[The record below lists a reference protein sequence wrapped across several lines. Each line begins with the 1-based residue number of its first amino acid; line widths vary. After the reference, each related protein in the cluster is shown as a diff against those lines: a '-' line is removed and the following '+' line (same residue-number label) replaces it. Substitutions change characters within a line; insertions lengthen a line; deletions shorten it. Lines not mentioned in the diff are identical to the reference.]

1 MRIGTPAG
9 LRLARGAGSLYNGR
23 GHAFEAN
30 ALNLRSIPRPD
41 WKRTLYAIAAGE
53 LLAVAGFT
61 TSTPIIPF
69 YLQDLGVS
77 DPFRLKLLTGLLQ
90 ALPSVSLVFF
100 SPIWGSLADNYGRKP
115 MLLRA
120 LFGGVLIMLLQGL
133 VTAPWQLLALRT
145 LQGCITGT
153 IAAAT
158 ILVASVAPQEEVG
171 YALGLLQMAIF
182 LGATFGPLFGG
193 VIADV
198 FGRRINFFA
207 TSGLLLAA
215 GVIISRFA
223 VDNFKAPENRKSIFR
238 SLLPDFTPVIRSRA
252 LASLL
257 AVIAADQIAGS
268 IVGPFLPLYIQ
279 HLIPESTTVATTTGV
294 VIGLGALASALA
306 AASIGKVSYRFGYKR
321 TLVVCMA
328 GASLF
333 MIPQAFAR
341 TPLQLLLMRVG
352 SCFFVGGNLPSV
364 NALIAQRVEPGRQG
378 STFGLSAAI
387 ASASNAMGPVI
398 GASIALA
405 AGFSA
410 VFLTTAGILGAAGI
424 VITLFVRGPRKDSR
438 GPSET
443 TAG

>member
-1 MRIGTPAG
+1 VFRHALSP
-9 LRLARGAGSLYNGR
+9 GA
-23 GHAFEAN
+23 A
-30 ALNLRSIPRPD
+30 PR
-41 WKRTLYAIAAGE
+41 WKRTLYAVWAAE
-53 LLAVAGFT
+53 FLAVAGFA
-61 TSTPIIPF
+61 TSTPITPF
-69 YLQDLGVS
+69 YLQDLGVT
-77 DPFRLKLLTGLLQ
+77 DPARLKLLTGIVQ
-90 ALPSVSLVFF
+90 ALPSLMLVIF
-100 SPIWGSLADNYGRKP
+100 SPIWGSVADNYGRKP

-120 LFGGVLIMLLQGL
+120 MFGGTVVMLLMGL
-133 VTAPWQLLALRT
+133 VTSPWQLIVLKT
-145 LQGCITGT
+145 LQGCLTGT
-153 IAAAT
+153 VTAAT
-158 ILVASVAPQEEVG
+158 IMVASIAPSEEAG
-171 YALGLLQMAIF
+171 YSLGLLQMAIF

-215 GVIISRFA
+215 GVIITRFA
-223 VDNFKAPENRKSIFR
+223 EDSFKPPENRKSVFR

-268 IVGPFLPLYIQ
+268 IAGPFLPLFIQ
-279 HLIPESTTVATTTGV
+279 HLVPGSTTVATTTGV
-294 VIGLGALASALA
+294 VIGFGALASALA
-306 AASIGKVSYRFGYKR
+306 AGSIGRVSYRFGYKR
-321 TLVVCMA
+321 TLVACMA

-341 TPLQLLLMRVG
+341 TPLQLLLMRLG
-352 SCFFVGGNLPSV
+352 SSFFVGGNLPSV
-364 NALIAQRVEPGRQG
+364 NALIAQRVEAGKQG

-405 AGFSA
+405 AGYSA
-410 VFLTTAGILGAAGI
+410 VFLTTAGILGAAGV
-424 VITLFVRGPRKDSR
+424 VIFFFVRGVRKDS
-438 GPSET
+438 GKPSET

>member
-9 LRLARGAGSLYNGR
+9 LRLARGAGSLYNGS
-23 GHAFEAN
+23 GHAPEAN
-30 ALNLRSIPRPD
+30 ALNLPSISRPD

-158 ILVASVAPQEEVG
+158 ILVASVAPQEDVG

-182 LGATFGPLFGG
+182 LGGSLGPLFGG
-193 VIADV
+193 VIADL
-198 FGRRINFFA
+198 FGRRVNFFA
-207 TSGLLLAA
+207 TSVLLLAA
-215 GVIISRFA
+215 ALIVTRYA
-223 VDNFKAPENRKSIFR
+223 KDNFQPPANRKSILE
-238 SLLPDFTPVIRSRA
+238 SMVPDFRPLASSRA
-252 LASLL
+252 LLSLL
-257 AVIAADQIAGS
+257 AVIAADQVAGS
-268 IVGPFLPLYIQ
+268 ILNPFLPLIIQ
-279 HLIPESTTVATTTGV
+279 GLSTRSTHVGSTTGL
-294 VIGLGALASALA
+294 ILGLGAVSSALA
-306 AASIGKVSYRFGYKR
+306 AFTIGKVSHRVGYKR
-321 TLVVCMA
+321 TLVICMV
-328 GASLF
+328 GASVF

-341 TPLQLLLMRVG
+341 SPLELLFLRIA
-352 SCFFVGGNLPSV
+352 SCFFVGGNLPSA
-364 NALIAQRVEPGRQG
+364 NALIAQRTMPGKQG
-378 STFGLSAAI
+378 SIYGLSSAI
-387 ASASNAMGPVI
+387 ASGSNALGPVI
-398 GASIALA
+398 GVSIAVT
-405 AGFSA
+405 AGYAS
-410 VFLTTAGILGAAGI
+410 VFLSTAGILAAAGI
-424 VITLFVRGPRKDSR
+424 AITLFVRNQHVSAA
-438 GPSET
+438 S
-443 TAG
+443 